1 MKNTYLIVGIIVVIL
16 VFIAFAVV
24 RNKLPQ
30 IGQFTQTAST
40 PAPVATEDKEGL
52 VVGNHTPAKT
62 AVIDS
67 ATLKKS
73 GFVAIFENKN
83 GKPGEVLGV
92 SQLLTAGKHEN
103 ITVALSR
110 KTVSGESLFAKL
122 YSDNGDGN
130 FELPGPD
137 APVKDEAGN
146 EIMVQFQVT
155 SQTSGFTIPATGL
168 GEDSY

>member
-1 MKNTYLIVGIIVVIL
+1 VKNTYLVVGIIVVIL

-30 IGQFTQTAST
+30 IGQLTQTVST
-40 PAPVATEDKEGL
+40 PTPTAINNEETLAVA
-52 VVGNHTPAKT
+52 NHTPAKT

-67 ATLKKS
+67 VTLKKS

-83 GKPGEVLGV
+83 GQTGEILGV
-92 SQLLTAGKHEN
+92 SQLLTAGTQEN
-103 ITVALSR
+103 ITISLSR
-110 KTVSGESLFAKL
+110 KTQIGESLFAKL

-137 APVKDEAGN
+137 ELVKDEQGK
-146 EIMVQFQVT
+146 EITVQFQVV
-155 SQTSGFTIPATGL
+155 SEKSGFQIPATGL
-168 GEDSY
+168 GEDSQ

>member
-30 IGQFTQTAST
+30 IGRFTQTAPTST
-40 PAPVATEDKEGL
+40 PAATEDKETL
-52 VVGNHTPAKT
+52 IVGSHTPAKT

-67 ATLKKS
+67 VTLKKS

-83 GKPGEVLGV
+83 DQPGEILGV

-103 ITVALSR
+103 VTIALSR
-110 KTVSGESLFAKL
+110 KTVSGETLFAKL

-137 APVKDEAGN
+137 EAVKDDKGN
-146 EIMVQFQVT
+146 EIAAQFQV
-155 SQTSGFTIPATGL
+155 SAETSGFQIPATGL
-168 GEDSY
+168 GEDSQ